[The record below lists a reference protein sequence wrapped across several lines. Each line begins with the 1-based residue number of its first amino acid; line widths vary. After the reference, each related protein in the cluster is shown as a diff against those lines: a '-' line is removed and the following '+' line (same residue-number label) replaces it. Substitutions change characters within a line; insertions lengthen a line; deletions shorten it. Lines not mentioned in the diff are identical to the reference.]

1 MAGEEI
7 PAEQITVRT
16 LTTPSPSQGEA
27 YLLNEIEIG
36 GKWGCWEGSVREEK
50 VCITKSSHL
59 RPVSEIHKV
68 EGEA

>member
-1 MAGEEI
+1 MG
-7 PAEQITVRT
+7 
-16 LTTPSPSQGEA
+16 
-27 YLLNEIEIG
+27 EIG